1 MPASVICISRT
12 TAAGGET
19 LGRVVAQQ
27 LGFCYV
33 DDEVIQLAADKAKVD
48 LTLIHQVEHRQ
59 PMIKRVIDALGGPI
73 NWEPPP
79 EGYYQASINVLSRPA
94 PEALRALIRATIG
107 EIADRG
113 RVVIVAHAASF
124 ALADRTDVL
133 RVFVTASLSTRVER
147 LSALN
152 VPGVDDSAAAVR
164 KSDREREEYLRR
176 FYNVREELPTHYD
189 LVVNTDHLTV
199 DQAVEVVLAVAH
211 G

>member
-1 MPASVICISRT
+1 MHASVICISRT
-12 TAAGGET
+12 AVAGGET
-19 LGRVVAQQ
+19 LGMVVAQH
-27 LGFCYV
+27 LGFRYF

-48 LTLIHQVEHRQ
+48 LALIDQVEHRQ
-59 PMIKRVIDALGGPI
+59 PILKRVIDALGGPI
-73 NWEPPP
+73 SREPPP
-79 EGYYQASINVLSRPA
+79 EGYYAASINVLSRPA

-113 RVVIVAHAASF
+113 RAVIVAHAASF

-152 VPGVDDSAAAVR
+152 LRGVDDPAATVR
-164 KSDREREEYLRR
+164 KSDREREEYLRH

-189 LVVNTDHLTV
+189 LVVNTDHLTA
-199 DQAVEVVLAVAH
+199 DQAVQAVLAVAR